1 MYKIES
7 VHMNREAEGDGHED
21 QSGSLEVW
29 LVFLLCHWT
38 RLLSPELTTP
48 WNPPGAASGL
58 WEG

>member
-1 MYKIES
+1 
-7 VHMNREAEGDGHED
+7 MNKAAKGDGHED